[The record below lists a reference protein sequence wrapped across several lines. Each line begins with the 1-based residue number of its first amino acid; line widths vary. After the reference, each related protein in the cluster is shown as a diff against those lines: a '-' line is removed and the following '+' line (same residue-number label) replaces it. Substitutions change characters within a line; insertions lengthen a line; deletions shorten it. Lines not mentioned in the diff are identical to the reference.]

1 MLCDVLGNF
10 HENIRDGWVG
20 QIAGSL
26 IFIGMI
32 KLKHILKEI
41 QKISET
47 ELERK
52 YNLNTGYV
60 FRSVDKNTAKEYCKG
75 NYIPTSNLGQ
85 MVFDNEILAMAIG
98 EDIYDELS
106 QEEIDE
112 MITEICPWYDGSLDS
127 VRGGINTTSNL
138 ERALD
143 YDDGEYI
150 LILKLKPNA
159 QVADFGE
166 DYVYVKSEKEI
177 EIHSVYV
184 SKDGVVY
191 TPTEFLDVI

>member
-1 MLCDVLGNF
+1 
-10 HENIRDGWVG
+10 
-20 QIAGSL
+20 
-26 IFIGMI
+26 MI

-47 ELERK
+47 ELESK

-75 NYIPTSNLGQ
+75 NYIPTSDLGQ
-85 MVFDNEILAMAIG
+85 MVFDNEVLAMAIG
-98 EDIYDELS
+98 EDEYDELS
-106 QEEIDE
+106 QDEIDE
-112 MITEICPWYDGSLDS
+112 IITEMCPWYDGSLNS
-127 VRGGINTTSNL
+127 VRGGINTTSEL

-143 YDDGEYI
+143 YYDAEYI

-166 DYVYVKSEKEI
+166 DYVYVKSGKEI

-184 SKDGVVY
+184 PRDGAIY
-191 TPTEFLDVI
+191 TPKEFLEVI